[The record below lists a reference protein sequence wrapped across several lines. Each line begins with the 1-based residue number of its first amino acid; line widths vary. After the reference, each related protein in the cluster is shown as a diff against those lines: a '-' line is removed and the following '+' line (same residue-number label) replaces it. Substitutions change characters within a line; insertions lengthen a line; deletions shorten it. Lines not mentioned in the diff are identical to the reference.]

1 MEEALDL
8 HIDAE
13 TLKENFS
20 KKEIEVIKQLQSTG
34 ADGKK
39 GPTFSEAYQGKA
51 SELASM
57 NNHASRRESRKG
69 VGPQMTPHDRNILME
84 KLHSINNKPKK
95 EFKDSKEMS
104 PQELAE
110 YKQDIKNRLRSKIN
124 FKAQSRG
131 SKSTNM
137 GSILNKHTDTNNNT
151 EISDIN
157 NDTPMT
163 IDSMKDMVGKMSGS
177 NSNPEVQKKLES
189 LFSSEGIGDLLKDE
203 SMKDKMADLM
213 KNNGFDTLFKQ
224 FSQQTSTKK
233 KRCKKK
239 KKPPSVMEAENNT
252 DVLLQNDEE
261 ELLDDFIKND

>member
-20 KKEIEVIKQLQSTG
+20 KKEIEVIEQLQSTG
-34 ADGKK
+34 ASGKK
-39 GPTFSEAYQGKA
+39 GP
-51 SELASM
+51 
-57 NNHASRRESRKG
+57 
-69 VGPQMTPHDRNILME
+69 PMTPHDRNILME

-137 GSILNKHTDTNNNT
+137 GSMLNKPVNDDTGNT
-151 EISDIN
+151 EI
-157 NDTPMT
+157 P
-163 IDSMKDMVGKMSGS
+163 KYK
-177 NSNPEVQKKLES
+177 
-189 LFSSEGIGDLLKDE
+189 
-203 SMKDKMADLM
+203 
-213 KNNGFDTLFKQ
+213 
-224 FSQQTSTKK
+224 
-233 KRCKKK
+233 
-239 KKPPSVMEAENNT
+239 
-252 DVLLQNDEE
+252 
-261 ELLDDFIKND
+261 